1 MAFNQRLRPQNH
13 YAPGGGNMSMNS
25 RQLTLAAVKGEPHAR
40 VPVAQH
46 NFPFCVRH
54 CGVTMEQFRR
64 DPHVAAR
71 VLADTADDFGYD
83 CIIIDFDT
91 CTLAEAMGSTLV
103 FPEHEPARVSKFAL
117 ARLEDGRG
125 LGVPDPQ
132 RDGRLPLWLETT
144 RELRRLVGDEK
155 AIMGRADQGPFGLL
169 FQLRDS
175 QKLMVDLV
183 EADPQLLFDCL
194 EICRQA
200 GVRFAQAQLEA
211 GADFTSIGDSAAG
224 ESLISPAMYARFAQ
238 PFQKR
243 YKEALGAGLIS
254 LHICGRTN
262 NIIAG
267 MVDTGFDI
275 LELDHANDLERSLRL
290 VNQRCSVW
298 GNLDPSAVLAFG
310 SKQTVLE
317 ASRKV
322 LDTAIDLTWKFVLCP
337 GCVANANTP
346 PKNIRAM
353 TEAAARWGNYHR
365 APGRAN

>member
-1 MAFNQRLRPQNH
+1 
-13 YAPGGGNMSMNS
+13 MSMNS

-103 FPEHEPARVSKFAL
+103 FPEHEPARVSQFAL
-117 ARLEDGRG
+117 VRLEDGRR
-125 LGVPDPQ
+125 LKVPDP
-132 RDGRLPLWLETT
+132 RVDGRLPLWLETT

-262 NIIAG
+262 NIIER

-298 GNLDPSAVLAFG
+298 GNVDPSSVLAFG
-310 SKQTVLE
+310 SKQTVLD
-317 ASRKV
+317 ASGKV
-322 LDTAIDLTWKFVLCP
+322 LETATALTWKFVLCP

-346 PKNIRAM
+346 PDNIRAM
-353 TEAAARWGNYHR
+353 TEAAAQWGNYGD
-365 APGRAN
+365 APKGTD

>member
-1 MAFNQRLRPQNH
+1 MNDEQATPERSTP
-13 YAPGGGNMSMNS
+13 PTIMNS
-25 RQLTLAAVKGEPHAR
+25 RQLTIAAVKGEPHPR

-46 NFPFCVRH
+46 NFPFCVKH
-54 CGVTMEQFRR
+54 CGITMEQFRR
-64 DPHVAAR
+64 DPHLAAR
-71 VLADTADDFGYD
+71 VLADTAYDFGYD

-103 FPEHEPARVSKFAL
+103 FPEVEPARIGQFAL
-117 ARLEDGRG
+117 ARLEQGRG
-125 LGVPDPQ
+125 LKVVDPH

-155 AIMGRADQGPFGLL
+155 AIMARADQGPFGLL

-175 QKLMVDLV
+175 QQLMTDLL
-183 EADPQLLFDCL
+183 EADEQLLFDCL
-194 EICRQA
+194 EICRQS

-211 GADFTSIGDSAAG
+211 GADFTSIGDSASG

-243 YKEALGAGLIS
+243 YKEALGDGLIS
-254 LHICGRTN
+254 LHICGKTN
-262 NIIAG
+262 NIIKG
-267 MVDTGFDI
+267 MVNTGFDI
-275 LELDHANDLERSLRL
+275 LELDHANDLERSLRV

-298 GNLDPSAVLAFG
+298 GNLDPSSVLAFG
-310 SKQTVLE
+310 SQPTVLD

-322 LDTAIDLTWKFVLCP
+322 LESATALTWKFVLCP

-346 PKNIRAM
+346 ADNIRAM
-353 TEAAARWGNYHR
+353 TEAAARWGNYDH
-365 APGRAN
+365 APRGVS